1 MARALAFGPQ
11 GGKIRLLGIEVAQ
24 MDIGAALSPEVR
36 GAITTAAAAIENEIQ
51 ALLAG

>member
-1 MARALAFGPQ
+1 
-11 GGKIRLLGIEVAQ
+11 
-24 MDIGAALSPEVR
+24 LSPEVR